1 MGKKKEQYPKI
12 TKKSLDFLDEEERNR
27 EVTFQSFDV
36 FGRTYTESSVKG
48 RIEDDLRRIPS
59 LVNRYKYL
67 SKAKSHIKKMKHNSY
82 LKEEL
87 IDKELS
93 NFDKK
98 RLDMVDAYFP
108 IKVWIEKQYDQI
120 EKQIKKEKS
129 NKEKKKQL
137 EDSQTT
143 FEINEKYSHLLH
155 DMWELMIDRK
165 SNMIAYDTK
174 FDDFEKVF
182 LKVEEKDIINPIH
195 WIGKKATLLRLF
207 DDLMNE
213 NILQYIS
220 IGKQTSS
227 KYTNPLDICFVKDK
241 KCNKFLKWKS
251 SYAHLNGSVARKTTN
266 QKTIDMIIQLFKAD
280 TKID

>member
-1 MGKKKEQYPKI
+1 MGKEKEQYPKI
-12 TKKSLDFLDEEERNR
+12 TKKLLDFLDEEERNR

-36 FGRTYTESSVKG
+36 FGRTYTESSVKW
-48 RIEDDLRRIPS
+48 RIKDDLERIP
-59 LVNRYKYL
+59 LLKNRYIYL
-67 SKAKSHIKKMKHNSY
+67 FEAKTFINQMDPKTH

-87 IDKELS
+87 DITETIRLGMVYAYYPLKGWISEE
-93 NFDKK
+93 FDK
-98 RLDMVDAYFP
+98 VE
-108 IKVWIEKQYDQI
+108 IELR
-120 EKQIKKEKS
+120 KE
-129 NKEKKKQL
+129 EKKKVQKKQIM
-137 EDSQTT
+137 DTPSS
-143 FEINEKYSHLLH
+143 FEIKEEYTDSLKS
-155 DMWELMIDRK
+155 MWELMIDRK